1 MFLMGRSTIFFPVL
15 MLCSLLSASVFFPMF
30 QVESTREVRYQI
42 MESVEADLEKYSMRV
57 DKRIELLTAVQ
68 LFTSWRKTGL
78 WGLSYPY
85 KEDMLEFFET
95 CSNHEAV
102 TLCEKLISSG
112 FSYGAPVSF
121 MMCLSDPPELDV
133 VIPFSEHHVS
143 SAGLTAILE
152 EFVEAL
158 RSFCLESRF
167 EDFWIGHQDFYANVE
182 RRAYNDIP
190 LESTVKTLEDY
201 FGTKQHAYH
210 VILAPLRLGNYA
222 YWIKVNDSSII
233 YAFLGP
239 QKIDRG
245 IPVDF
250 GGALFHEFA
259 HSFVNPLTEEF
270 SQAYKNPWRLYEPI
284 ENRMTSM
291 GYGGWGGMIDEH
303 IIRAVEIKV
312 YKKKELTSSLVLST
326 ERYLDYEE
334 TSGFIY
340 IKPLFDLLSE
350 YDRDS
355 YRSFREFYPE
365 IVELFNAIAVEHDLV
380 VRVANEKGPTPFIET
395 PLGTA
400 IMYGL
405 IIGVGGA
412 IIMAV
417 LFEMRRKL
425 R

>member
-1 MFLMGRSTIFFPVL
+1 
-15 MLCSLLSASVFFPMF
+15 MF
-30 QVESTREVRYQI
+30 QVESTREVRYQT

-68 LFTSWRKTGL
+68 LFTSWRERGL
-78 WGLSYPY
+78 WPLSYPY

-95 CSNHEAV
+95 FSNHEAV
-102 TLCEKLISSG
+102 TLCEMLISSG
-112 FSYGAPVSF
+112 FSYDAPVGF
-121 MMCLSDPPELDV
+121 MMCLSDPPDLDV
-133 VIPFSEHHVS
+133 VMPFSEYHINR
-143 SAGLTAILE
+143 AGGAAILE

-158 RSFCLESRF
+158 RSFCLESGF
-167 EDFWIGHQDFYANVE
+167 EDFWNGHQDFYVDVE
-182 RRAYNDIP
+182 SRAHNDIP
-190 LESTVKTLEDY
+190 LESTIKALEDY
-201 FGTKQHAYH
+201 FGVEQHGYH
-210 VILAPLRLGNYA
+210 VVLAPLFVGNYGH
-222 YWIKVNDSSII
+222 WIEVSDSSII

-259 HSFVNPLTEEF
+259 HSFVNPLTGEF
-270 SQAYKNPWRLYEPI
+270 SRAYKNPWRLYEPI
-284 ENRMTSM
+284 EDKMRSM
-291 GYGGWGGMIDEH
+291 GYGGWGTMIDEH

-312 YKKKELTSSLVLST
+312 YKKKELSSAIVLGT

-334 TSGFIY
+334 TRGFIY

-380 VRVANEKGPTPFIET
+380 VHVVDEKGPTSFIET

-400 IMYGL
+400 IMYGV

-417 LFEMRRKL
+417 LFEMTRKL